1 MNYSQLE
8 KLNPVSL
15 GKRCKA
21 RRESLGM
28 TREQLAEKINLSP
41 NFIGQFESGN
51 KLLSISNFYLLC
63 QALSVSPNELLKIPS
78 AYYIPNGESSLSENL
93 EYDKTKLIVKNL
105 FELILKLSPDEK
117 VLVENLI
124 NEYELKSS
132 K

>member
-21 RRESLGM
+21 RRESLSM

-63 QALSVSPNELLKIPS
+63 QALRSSPNQLLKLPET
-78 AYYIPNGESSLSENL
+78 YNIPNEELKISDNIP
-93 EYDKTKLIVKNL
+93 YPDNTKDIVKKL
-105 FELILKLSPDEK
+105 FQLILHLSDGEKL
-117 VLVENLI
+117 LVNDLI
-124 NEYELKSS
+124 DSYNRKND
-132 K
+132 